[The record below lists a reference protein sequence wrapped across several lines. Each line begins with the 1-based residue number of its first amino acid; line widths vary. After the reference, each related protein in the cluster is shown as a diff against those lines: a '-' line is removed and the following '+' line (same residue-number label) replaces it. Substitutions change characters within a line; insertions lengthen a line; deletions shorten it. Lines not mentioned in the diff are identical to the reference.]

1 MGVASLGIHLSSKQ
15 PPRACACACALLQSL
30 LSPADTADAE
40 EIAVS
45 QQSIIR
51 VLISREQK
59 SFKDPDY
66 K

>member
-1 MGVASLGIHLSSKQ
+1 MGVASLGIHMSSKQ
-15 PPRACACACALLQSL
+15 PPRACACALLQSL

-59 SFKDPDY
+59 SFKDHDY